1 MFQPNSCLGLI
12 IFLNKS
18 ILLVGHTRSFRP
30 YLLSDQQWVGLC
42 GDTSGCMKPK
52 VCSYFMLL
60 HSFVILNPP
69 MSCLHY
75 IPLSWD
81 LSISGINDAPEYP
94 PPWIHLLFLSS
105 FSASHPSPPLLLG
118 CGGSC
123 RMSGDFGAAEV
134 SSTQAR
140 ANVGINECYGV

>member
-1 MFQPNSCLGLI
+1 MFQPNSQ
-12 IFLNKS
+12 FNFFFFNKS
-18 ILLVGHTRSFRP
+18 ILLVAHALSFWP
-30 YLLSDQQWVGLC
+30 YLLSAQQWVGLY

-52 VCSYFMLL
+52 VCSCSMLL
-60 HSFVILNPP
+60 HSFVSSNPP

-105 FSASHPSPPLLLG
+105 FSAGPPSPPLLLG

-123 RMSGDFGAAEV
+123 RMSRDFGAAEV
-134 SSTQAR
+134 SSTGLVR
-140 ANVGINECYGV
+140 RCRELMNVSS